1 MYLSTELGFDESC
14 IIINKFRKEDKLFFR
29 KIRILADEKISKI
42 YFFDKVLMK
51 LPKMQHLFVS
61 LLIFSTNDVSVAFL
75 RYVFATVFRKGTR
88 YQKAKA

>member
-1 MYLSTELGFDESC
+1 
-14 IIINKFRKEDKLFFR
+14 
-29 KIRILADEKISKI
+29 
-42 YFFDKVLMK
+42 MK

-61 LLIFSTNDVSVAFL
+61 LLIFSTNDVSVPFL